1 MVARQAPLTDG
12 DKMKIVM
19 TMILLLLVLLSIS
32 SGINKIMLMP
42 QEVEFFGGAGM
53 SNMVIIAFG
62 AVQVMGGSL
71 LIAPKSRLW
80 GVFVMVVTFT
90 ISTVLILIGGSIG
103 FGLFSILPII
113 LLGLIARD
121 HLAESPV

>member
-1 MVARQAPLTDG
+1 
-12 DKMKIVM
+12 MKIVM

-103 FGLFSILPII
+103 FVLYSILPII

-121 HLAESPV
+121 HLAESPA